1 MAHELTQE
9 GVNMGETR
17 GRDCAT
23 AGVRAEAS
31 GGVEGV
37 WVQRA
42 AGKSDCGEA
51 GGGGVDG
58 GGGCREGR
66 LSFWTRESR
75 LLVVVD
81 GGFGVRE
88 RLR

>member
-1 MAHELTQE
+1 MGAEL
-9 GVNMGETR
+9 
-17 GRDCAT
+17 
-23 AGVRAEAS
+23 
-31 GGVEGV
+31 
-37 WVQRA
+37 A
-42 AGKSDCGEA
+42 AGKSDCGEV

-58 GGGCREGR
+58 GGCREGR
-66 LSFWTRESR
+66 VSFWTRESR